1 MSKMSQLHAELSEQA
16 NELGFLTFE
25 QALAFGYDVD
35 YETVRLKPVDGREQ
49 AHKDY
54 LKRKEEV
61 LADLETLKQ
70 DYISYG
76 EQDEIDALTRA
87 INLIKQGEI

>member
-1 MSKMSQLHAELSEQA
+1 MAD
-16 NELGFLTFE
+16 
-25 QALAFGYDVD
+25 GYVAD
-35 YETVRLKPVDGREQ
+35 YENATLVDGREQ

-54 LKRKEEV
+54 LKRKESV

-70 DYISYG
+70 DYIARG

-87 INLIKQGEI
+87 IELIRQGEI